1 MKKLFTYIFAVATLI
16 FLFVIMPGYRLTP
29 ESAAK
34 AHSFLPKTA
43 HLAKEYRTSMGNV
56 FIYRVENYYLTIVPQ
71 KVGPLWIARESV
83 SSESI
88 NDKSDKVRTIGLYS
102 SGRNG
107 SVGTIMVIDVQDDRV
122 KYIEA
127 GEEKQRIRKSV
138 VPGKYVEFTWDKTFL
153 SDINA
158 VALSEDG
165 KELYRYNYGNIA
177 NRTDTSE
184 LRWHEAL
191 ETLQKLE

>member
-1 MKKLFTYIFAVATLI
+1 MKKLFTYIFAVAALI

-34 AHSFLPKTA
+34 VHSFLPKTA

-102 SGRNG
+102 SGGNG
-107 SVGTIMVIDVQDDRV
+107 RIGMIMVVDVQDPRV

-127 GEEKQRIRKSV
+127 GEAVQRIRKSI
-138 VPGKYVEFTWDKTFL
+138 VPGEYVEFAWDKAYFPQ
-153 SDINA
+153 DVNA
-158 VALSEDG
+158 IALSEAGD
-165 KELYRYNYGNIA
+165 ELYGYNYGNVI
-177 NRTDTSE
+177 NFIDTSE
-184 LRWHEAL
+184 LRWHIV
-191 ETLQKLE
+191 QK